1 MPLVGTNGT
10 FILAWPTR
18 LERDVERQPDRSGLE
33 RDNGD
38 KAGLVQAVVD
48 QGTRDW
54 TVLVGDVPRVD
65 ADRVPLIQ
73 CYRSIEVERRVGGD
87 VEGER
92 IALHRRE
99 AVPDM
104 PQPPAN
110 FRVCIGTDR
119 ARVVRSQGARAQEG
133 REGRESA
140 RAVKTRGEAGP

>member
-73 CYRSIEVERRVGGD
+73 CYRSIEDRKSVGWGKGGSVMVDFGGRR
-87 VEGER
+87 R
-92 IALHRRE
+92 KKKKKKH
-99 AVPDM
+99 
-104 PQPPAN
+104 N
-110 FRVCIGTDR
+110 
-119 ARVVRSQGARAQEG
+119 
-133 REGRESA
+133 
-140 RAVKTRGEAGP
+140 

>member
-87 VEGER
+87 VAGER

-104 PQPPAN
+104 TPPHAT
-110 FRVCIGTDR
+110 FRLCIGT
-119 ARVVRSQGARAQEG
+119 ARPRDVRLAAYTEKSKAR
-133 REGRESA
+133 R
-140 RAVKTRGEAGP
+140 VWN